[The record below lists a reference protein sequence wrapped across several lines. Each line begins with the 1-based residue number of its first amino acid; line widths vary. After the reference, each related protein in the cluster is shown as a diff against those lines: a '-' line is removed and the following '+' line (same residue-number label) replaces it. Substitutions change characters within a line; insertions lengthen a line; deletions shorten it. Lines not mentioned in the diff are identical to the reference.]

1 MSCGKARRSE
11 ERLTRRVRAGAT
23 LKAHGQGYT
32 AWREILNA
40 YGVHEA
46 IFCEVGDRYVR
57 SPGRVVERNHQR
69 GLLGCLDPAAVIQWL
84 SAATATRWMCG
95 KR

>member
-1 MSCGKARRSE
+1 MSYGKARRKE
-11 ERLTRRVRAGAT
+11 ERLTRRVRAGAI

-32 AWREILNA
+32 AWREVLNA

-46 IFCEVGDRYVR
+46 MFCKVGDRYVW
-57 SPGRVVERNHQR
+57 SPGSVVERKHQR
-69 GLLGCLDPAAVIQWL
+69 GVLGRSDPAVVTKRIL
-84 SAATATRWMCG
+84 AATATRWMCG

>member
-1 MSCGKARRSE
+1 MSYGKARRKE
-11 ERLTRRVRAGAT
+11 ERLTRRVRAGAI

-32 AWREILNA
+32 AWREVLNA

-46 IFCEVGDRYVR
+46 MFCKVGDRYVW
-57 SPGRVVERNHQR
+57 SPGSVVERKHQR
-69 GLLGCLDPAAVIQWL
+69 GVLGRSDPAAVTKRI
-84 SAATATRWMCG
+84 SAAPATGWMCG

>member
-1 MSCGKARRSE
+1 MSYGKARRKE
-11 ERLTRRVRAGAT
+11 ERLTRRVRAGAI

-32 AWREILNA
+32 AWREVLNA

-46 IFCEVGDRYVR
+46 MFCKVGDRYVW
-57 SPGRVVERNHQR
+57 SPGSVEEREHQR
-69 GLLGCLDPAAVIQWL
+69 EVSGHPNPAAATKWL
-84 SAATATRWMCG
+84 SAAPVTRWTCG

>member
-1 MSCGKARRSE
+1 MSCGKARQNE

-32 AWREILNA
+32 AWREVLNA
-40 YGVHEA
+40 YGDHEA
-46 IFCEVGDRYVR
+46 MFCEVGDRYVR
-57 SPGRVVERNHQR
+57 SPGSVVERKHQR
-69 GLLGCLDPAAVIQWL
+69 GLLGCLDPAAVTRRF
-84 SAATATRWMCG
+84 SAAPATRWMCG

>member
-1 MSCGKARRSE
+1 MSCGRARRNE
-11 ERLTRRVRAGAT
+11 ERLTRRVRAEAI

-32 AWREILNA
+32 AWREVLNA

-46 IFCEVGDRYVR
+46 MFCKVGDRYVW
-57 SPGRVVERNHQR
+57 SPGSVVERKHQR
-69 GLLGCLDPAAVIQWL
+69 GVLGRSDPAAVIQWL
-84 SAATATRWMCG
+84 SAATATRWICG